1 MVIGISELQKNIS
14 IFKNLTETIHIID
27 KKTKEVLALVLP
39 RTAEMEKDTLTDALG
54 GILQRKEAIE
64 QYENFDTMVEDA
76 YEQEMREKYGI

>member
-39 RTAEMEKDTLTDALG
+39 KNRMEEHTLTDALG
-54 GILQRKEAIE
+54 GILQREKPLEISSNINE
-64 QYENFDTMVEDA
+64 IVEDA